1 MERLSRDEVGAAL
14 ELVAEDLERVERL
27 IEDASRASTGF
38 LTDAATHLTKAG
50 GKRLR
55 PALLLLSSRLGSGP
69 NRSVYLIAAA
79 VELTHMATLY
89 HDDVIDDADLR
100 RGVPSA
106 NEKWGNTVAIL
117 SGDYLFARAS
127 VLAAEVG
134 GEIPR
139 LLARSIAEVIQG
151 QVRELEASFDTRRTQ
166 EHYLATIK
174 GKTASLLEATTRVGA
189 VLGDCES
196 GVVDALA
203 EFGLSFGYAFQ
214 IADDL
219 LDLAATREDLGKP
232 PGTDLRD
239 GVYTLPVILALSSNG
254 SLASRLAPNPDVKE
268 VLDDVTSTG
277 AFGKALA
284 MAEEYAER
292 AMTALARVPAGP
304 ARDALERLTR
314 LIVERVPTTK

>member
-27 IEDASRASTGF
+27 IEEASRASTGF

-55 PALLLLSSRLGSGP
+55 PALLLLASRLGSGP

-139 LLARSIAEVIQG
+139 LLSRSIAEVIQG

-203 EFGLSFGYAFQ
+203 EFGLSFGFAFQ

-268 VLDDVTSTG
+268 VLEDVTSTG

-284 MAEEYAER
+284 MAEEYGER
-292 AMTALARVPAGP
+292 AMAALARAPAGP

-314 LIVERVPTTK
+314 LIVERVPSPK